1 MGWKKWDN
9 LCFVNV
15 WSFLHKSHFVSSSG
29 ICLVLQVWPSTVL
42 KKEYKLEKSMLM
54 PQINQLPV
62 KPVGR
67 ESAARILDVFG
78 WMRSY
83 QKTGNTF
90 EKIIVILYPYKTL
103 WCQQL
108 MCTIE
113 GEGDRFL
120 RLARIWDRLVN
131 TRKANCFESGF
142 QDFWCR
148 FSYRVTIT
156 EELKLL

>member
-1 MGWKKWDN
+1 
-9 LCFVNV
+9 
-15 WSFLHKSHFVSSSG
+15 
-29 ICLVLQVWPSTVL
+29 
-42 KKEYKLEKSMLM
+42 MLM

-120 RLARIWDRLVN
+120 RLARI
-131 TRKANCFESGF
+131 
-142 QDFWCR
+142 
-148 FSYRVTIT
+148 
-156 EELKLL
+156 